1 MRVLIFGDS
10 ITQGYWDTD
19 GGWVERLRRHYDSIQ
34 AQNLETSDEPTVF
47 NLGISA
53 DNSANILDR
62 IVPETLTRTR
72 HGKLPVVIVQIG
84 VNDSSWSGESGDAG
98 VGLPIEKYEENMQKI
113 IDAVKP
119 ICSKLILVGLS
130 SCDESKTMPVFW
142 GDFYYSNEQIKR
154 YEDVLEGIAE
164 KNNISFIPIFDEFYS
179 QIKLGKD
186 YLPDGLHP
194 NNDGHEF
201 IYKLV
206 LDKVDRIIAN
216 NY

>member
-10 ITQGYWDTD
+10 ITQGYWDTE

-34 AQNLETSDEPTVF
+34 AQNLETNTEPTIF

-53 DNSANILDR
+53 DNSANILER
-62 IVPETLTRTR
+62 IVPETSARTR
-72 HGKLPVVIVQIG
+72 HDKLPVVVIQIG
-84 VNDSSWSGESGDAG
+84 VNDSSWVGETEDLGA
-98 VGLPIEKYEENMQKI
+98 GLPIDKYEDNMQKI
-113 IDAVKP
+113 INVVKP

-130 SCDESKTMPVFW
+130 SCDETKTMPVFW
-142 GDFYYSNEQIKR
+142 GNFFYSNDQIKK
-154 YEDVLEGIAE
+154 YENVLSGIAD
-164 KNNISFIPIFDEFYS
+164 KNNISFIPIFDEFYR

-194 NNDGHEF
+194 DNQGHEF
-201 IYKLV
+201 IFKLV
-206 LDKVDRIIAN
+206 LGEIDTILTN